1 MAYISKEQVSAKR
14 KALKAALP
22 QFKFSVRNRDR
33 SQICVTI
40 LEGPIEMTQDPRG
53 HEQVNHFW
61 INSHYEDKPE
71 VKHVLNTISDICK
84 ADQREV
90 VYDGDYGSIPNF
102 YVSISIGDWER
113 PYVCKS
119 LKLA

>member
-22 QFKFSVRNRDR
+22 QFKFSVRNRNH